1 MNNNLYSNIEFTALK
16 EQLNREILR
25 RGTYKWWDPLTIPSI
40 GEDKTPPLT
49 LPDIGERFQID
60 ENTYSINNP
69 SEGSIEPTR
78 NIRYPSHGENPAGQ
92 NPNNKE
98 NIPNTS
104 AALLNSD
111 EMRNLLVGLA
121 KIQDINLFYGRD
133 EIEYLAFRDPK
144 GIEDVLTA
152 AQNSDLS
159 VPLKDSNVLPTKNDP
174 NGGVVD
180 RKNPNYPVEYPVT
193 YPMENDQYVMPSG
206 EHDGEEALTHEGL
219 GVNNFYDDYGAKPGD
234 ANYHPT
240 NRYISPVSR
249 RDWND
254 QDHNRNDNTTK
265 IIEGGVPS
273 ARFGPNPR
281 NPQQGNQ
288 YRSRPVFGGKIG
300 ACNVACTGLCYM
312 TCDNQCSES
321 CFKAGTLIE
330 TINGPVPIE
339 EIRIGDIVLTQSG
352 EYHKVY
358 NTFKRKTDIN
368 DLIILKANGVPPLY
382 TTKNHPFWI
391 KKYKGVTKTKLPNGE
406 MYSHQYYSDPEWVEA
421 KDISARDKMCLFY
434 RKPGN
439 IEIDVGIAYMVGRWL
454 GDGWL
459 DIKTDNRRENYSMI
473 EYRVCCG
480 FHETIEFESLMDRLN
495 IQYNKDKS
503 GKNPTCQRYHILKT
517 RDKSSLNYKLIEILS
532 KCGRHSYGKFIPQEI
547 FNWDLSSIQSLLKG
561 YFDADGHLETN
572 RNILKGTSVSKKLA
586 YGISILVKMTGV
598 NPSWTEKI
606 YNDKKGYIQG
616 REVNL
621 HDSYTLSIWQNEFTR
636 NYSTFDYDNNCI
648 WSTVRTPIIPDETY
662 DVYNISVEGD
672 PTYYANFVLVHN
684 CSTTCWNRCG
694 EACTASCGNV
704 CTGCSTMCYSSCKT
718 KCENSTGY
726 SCLKAGAKAIK
737 ITTTGGK
744 DGQPA
749 SNHIKIE
756 THSCEGCSFSCQFY
770 PNKKTECWDAGCM
783 GKCFTSCTTSC
794 STSCYGGCIDNASEE
809 KSNSKY
815 PYKTGKGRGCSSGC
829 TLNCIGLCSGVCEGY
844 CVQTCFNACKGTCS
858 DNCSFECST
867 NCGSG
872 CDNSCTQGC
881 TGCSLICTG
890 GCTGQSTSR
899 TCIGCGSIGGCTSSC
914 QFDCDKNCMGVGC
927 RSICGIDTAGAC
939 EANCRLNCTA
949 TSCTAMCSDACS
961 QQCSTCVN
969 TCGFQCGACT
979 SSCSIGCG
987 AACNITC
994 TQSCSHS
1001 CETNCVHSCS
1011 EECGGCSNLCYS
1023 CIGMCIGVCSVKCE
1037 DGCSSCANNCGWWC
1051 DSSCSRECFGD
1062 CSSRCI
1068 STCSG
1073 SCATFLTSN
1082 TTMTEGPERDPIAE
1096 GYIYPHPKNRWEERE
1111 SFKLFRNIPR
1121 FIKSEIKKD
1130 LKLITIAIE
1139 KTSKYVIFEMNDGD
1153 EITKDVQ
1160 QIYDITKD
1168 TFITNK
1174 QEIVKDNIS
1183 NIWRYY
1189 KGKHVKVKPRRV
1201 YKYNYVYIWNT
1212 NILGEFN
1219 GNIENSYI
1227 NRDSNIIVVSPKEI
1241 YYDIKQT
1248 SLHGGI
1254 FDIDPTNGNITINES
1269 MIPGIIESTQPSI
1282 STGGSIFIITLHQTN
1297 ELQITNDDIDIKL
1310 PFGFEALTPF
1320 RDKDDNVIVIIRR
1333 DPFLFPEEEETLHE

>member
-25 RGTYKWWDPLTIPSI
+25 RGTYKWWDPLTIPSV

-180 RKNPNYPVEYPVT
+180 RKNPNYPVEYPIT

-206 EHDGEEALTHEGL
+206 EYDGEEALTHEGL

-300 ACNVACTGLCYM
+300 ACNVAC
-312 TCDNQCSES
+312 
-321 CFKAGTLIE
+321 FRAGTLIE

-339 EIRIGDIVLTQSG
+339 EIKVGDEVLTQSG
-352 EYHKVY
+352 KYHMVY
-358 NTFKRKTDIN
+358 ENSKRECD
-368 DLIILKANGVPPLY
+368 DELIAIRATGTPIIY
-382 TTKNHPFWI
+382 TTFEHPFWV
-391 KKYKGVTKTKLPNGE
+391 KKYIGIGKKDGKLQQL
-406 MYSHQYYSDPEWVEA
+406 YSEPEWVEA
-421 KDISARDKMCLFY
+421 KDIKSRDKLCLLNKLF
-434 RKPGN
+434 GN
-439 IEIDVGIAYMVGRWL
+439 IHIEPDIAYMVGRWL
-454 GDGWL
+454 GDGWVENQITKAGNITRRYCICCAFNERYDLEEKMNNAGIIFSIL
-459 DIKTDNRRENYSMI
+459 DSSNNA
-473 EYRVCCG
+473 
-480 FHETIEFESLMDRLN
+480 
-495 IQYNKDKS
+495 
-503 GKNPTCQRYHILKT
+503 TCQKYHILHD
-517 RDKSSLNYKLIEILS
+517 RSNVYKNKELISIIDG
-532 KCGRHSYGKFIPQEI
+532 CGKYSYGKYINQEI
-547 FNWDLSSIQSLLKG
+547 YNWDKESIENLLQG
-561 YFDADGHLETN
+561 YIDSDGSVDPLGN
-572 RNILKGTSVSKKLA
+572 RNRTRITTVSKKLA
-586 YGISILVKMTGV
+586 YGTSLLMRMIGR
-598 NPSWTEKI
+598 NPSWYERS
-606 YNDKKGYIQG
+606 YFMGKGNIQG
-616 REVNL
+616 RTVNMRN
-621 HDSYTLSIWQNEFTR
+621 SYNISMFTGEYTRHYSEYDYENNVVWSSVTLEKIPEFR
-636 NYSTFDYDNNCI
+636 
-648 WSTVRTPIIPDETY
+648 Y
-662 DVYNISVEGD
+662 DVYNLSVDED
-672 PTYYANFVLVHN
+672 HTYYADGVLVHN
-684 CSTTCWNRCG
+684 CTGLCYMTCDNQCSESCSTTCWNRCG

-872 CDNSCTQGC
+872 CDMGCTKGC

-890 GCTGQSTSR
+890 ECTGQSTSR
-899 TCIGCGSIGGCTSSC
+899 TCVGCGSIGGCTSSC
-914 QFDCDKNCMGVGC
+914 QFECDKNCMGFGC

-1174 QEIVKDNIS
+1174 REIVKDNIS

-1189 KGKHVKVKPRRV
+1189 KGKHVKVKSRRV

-1241 YYDIKQT
+1241 HYDIKQT

-1282 STGGSIFIITLHQTN
+1282 STGGSIFIITLHQTD

-1320 RDKDDNVIVIIRR
+1320 RDKDNNVIVIIRR

>member
-1 MNNNLYSNIEFTALK
+1 MNRNLYSNNEFTELK
-16 EQLNREILR
+16 KNINQEIQR
-25 RGTYKWWDPLTIPSI
+25 RGTYKWWDPLTIPSV
-40 GEDKTPPLT
+40 GEDRTSSLT

-69 SEGSIEPTR
+69 SEGSIEPTK
-78 NIRYPSHGENPAGQ
+78 NIKYPAQGENPAGQ

-98 NIPNTS
+98 NIPSTS
-104 AALLNSD
+104 AAQFNAD

-133 EIEYLAFRDPK
+133 EVEYLAFRDPK
-144 GIEDVLTA
+144 GIEDVLNA
-152 AQNSDLS
+152 SQNSKLN
-159 VPLKDSNVLPTKNDP
+159 VPLKDSDISPTKNDP
-174 NGGVVD
+174 NGGIID
-180 RKNPNYPVEYPVT
+180 RRNPDYPVDHSIT
-193 YPMENDQYVMPSG
+193 YPIENGQYVMPSG
-206 EHDGEEALTHEGL
+206 EYDGEEALTHEGL

-240 NRYISPVSR
+240 NRYVSPVSR

-265 IIEGGVPS
+265 IIEGGIPS

-321 CFKAGTLIE
+321 
-330 TINGPVPIE
+330 
-339 EIRIGDIVLTQSG
+339 
-352 EYHKVY
+352 
-358 NTFKRKTDIN
+358 
-368 DLIILKANGVPPLY
+368 
-382 TTKNHPFWI
+382 
-391 KKYKGVTKTKLPNGE
+391 
-406 MYSHQYYSDPEWVEA
+406 
-421 KDISARDKMCLFY
+421 
-434 RKPGN
+434 
-439 IEIDVGIAYMVGRWL
+439 
-454 GDGWL
+454 
-459 DIKTDNRRENYSMI
+459 
-473 EYRVCCG
+473 
-480 FHETIEFESLMDRLN
+480 
-495 IQYNKDKS
+495 
-503 GKNPTCQRYHILKT
+503 
-517 RDKSSLNYKLIEILS
+517 
-532 KCGRHSYGKFIPQEI
+532 
-547 FNWDLSSIQSLLKG
+547 
-561 YFDADGHLETN
+561 
-572 RNILKGTSVSKKLA
+572 
-586 YGISILVKMTGV
+586 
-598 NPSWTEKI
+598 
-606 YNDKKGYIQG
+606 
-616 REVNL
+616 
-621 HDSYTLSIWQNEFTR
+621 
-636 NYSTFDYDNNCI
+636 
-648 WSTVRTPIIPDETY
+648 
-662 DVYNISVEGD
+662 
-672 PTYYANFVLVHN
+672 

-872 CDNSCTQGC
+872 CDMGCTKGC

-890 GCTGQSTSR
+890 ECIGQSTSR
-899 TCIGCGSIGGCTSSC
+899 TCVGCGSIGGCTSSC
-914 QFDCDKNCMGVGC
+914 QFECDKNCMGFGC

-979 SSCSIGCG
+979 SSCSTGCG

-1082 TTMTEGPERDPIAE
+1082 TTMTEGPERDPIAD
-1096 GYIYPHPKNRWEERE
+1096 GYIYPHPANRWEERE
-1111 SFKLFRNIPR
+1111 SFKIIRNIPR
-1121 FIKSEIKKD
+1121 FIRKTITKDIK
-1130 LKLITIAIE
+1130 LVTIAIE
-1139 KTSKYVIFEMNDGD
+1139 KTSKYVIFEMSDGS

-1160 QIYDITKD
+1160 QIYDISKD
-1168 TFITNK
+1168 SFITNK
-1174 QEIVKDNIS
+1174 REVKKNDII

-1189 KGKHVKVKPRRV
+1189 KGRHVKVKPRRV

-1212 NILGEFN
+1212 DILGEFN

-1241 YYDIKQT
+1241 HYDIKQT

-1254 FDIDPTNGNITINES
+1254 FDIDPSNGNITINES

-1282 STGGSIFIITLHQTN
+1282 STGGSIFIITLHQTD

-1310 PFGFEALTPF
+1310 PFGFEALKPI
-1320 RDKDDNVIVIIRR
+1320 RDNDGNIIIIIRR
-1333 DPFLFPEEEETLHE
+1333 DPFLFPEEEEKLHEQN